1 MSTAAGGSPKAPPHQ
16 VVLFD
21 LSNARQ
27 RQNLLSHASAIE
39 AMTNE
44 AFYQGRDKKVKSQN
58 VVSALLNADA
68 VILVFAEADPET
80 ILATMVGNI
89 LWHFSGN
96 KVFIDDV
103 ITGPPYQR
111 NGIQA
116 KMMKAM
122 EQFARDQQIER
133 MALYT
138 EEDNEAAKRSYEKGG
153 FAVRSVSNGAAT
165 IVMVNDL

>member
-1 MSTAAGGSPKAPPHQ
+1 MSTATGGSPKAPPHE

-27 RQNLLSHASAIE
+27 RQNLLKHASSIE
-39 AMTNE
+39 AMTNQ
-44 AFYQGRDKKVKSQN
+44 AFYEGRDKKVKPEN
-58 VVSALLNADA
+58 VISALLNADA
-68 VILVFAEADPET
+68 VILVFAIEDDSK

-89 LWHFSGN
+89 VWHFSGN

-103 ITGPPYQR
+103 ITAPPYQR

-116 KMMKAM
+116 KMMQAM
-122 EQFARDQQIER
+122 ERFARAQNIER

-138 EEDNEAAKRSYEKGG
+138 EENNAAARGSYEKGG
-153 FAVRSVSNGAAT
+153 FAVRSVSDGAAT
-165 IVMVNDL
+165 IVMVKDL